1 MANAISNFHIFYTS
15 QKYDINVLVLPLCET
30 RYELKKMWAS
40 IQPTFVFSLL
50 LVGACNATAKKA
62 GSSSPAH
69 FSLKLMLKLMLTV
82 TLMCKMYKATA
93 RYSTLGALISG
104 WNKFSWV
111 GWGGDVQD
119 YSTSS
124 ITCTVLLHSWGRSSL
139 ADLSAALGP
148 ARSSDSVRQMA
159 PTAPSSFLPFSP

>member
-1 MANAISNFHIFYTS
+1 MFAYGEAETPSTQNLYIEGYCCYLHKSKLEIDGNLRRGLALFYRTQYRFLISIEYTS

-104 WNKFSWV
+104 
-111 GWGGDVQD
+111 
-119 YSTSS
+119 
-124 ITCTVLLHSWGRSSL
+124 
-139 ADLSAALGP
+139 
-148 ARSSDSVRQMA
+148 
-159 PTAPSSFLPFSP
+159 